1 MSNSYSTITQITNES
16 MRVAH
21 QEARFLNTVERQY
34 DDSFAK
40 TGAKIGSSLR
50 IRKPDEF
57 VVTTASR
64 VMDVNEQAES
74 YETLTLAT
82 QYHVD
87 MYFTSDEMT
96 LSLDKLSERKIKPA
110 MKKLIS
116 AVENTVLTGCTQAT
130 YNVAGTAGTAL
141 AASGSLAAF
150 TAARAKINQGLA
162 PLDQRSMQIDSLS
175 MGNVTTGLAGIFNP
189 VGKVSEAFNSGV
201 YKNALGMDWYE
212 NDHVY
217 AHTVGSDV
225 TVSTSASSG
234 ATDGGTTITM
244 NSTDGNVN
252 KGDVFTLPKV
262 YACDPE
268 TKQSTG
274 ALQQWVCTAAST
286 GAITVSPT
294 MYWSG
299 AKQNVCN
306 SSGGASVVADFDS
319 EVMTF
324 VGTAAAS
331 YRNPLAYHKSAF
343 AFVTADLPIMGPSE
357 DCYRLTQDGFS
368 LRVWKSPDIVN
379 DRLLMRIDMLFGY
392 AAIRPAWACRLVG
405 AAL

>member
-1 MSNSYSTITQITNES
+1 MSNSFSVITQITNES

-21 QEARFLNTVERQY
+21 QEAKFLNTIERQY
-34 DDSFAK
+34 DDSYAK

-50 IRKPDEF
+50 VRKPDEF
-57 VVTTASR
+57 LVTTGSR
-64 VMDVNEQAES
+64 VMDLQEQAEG
-74 YETLTLAT
+74 YETITLAT

-110 MKKLIS
+110 MKRLIS
-116 AVENTVLTGCTQAT
+116 KIEDTVLTGCTQGT

-162 PLDQRSMQIDSLS
+162 PLDERSLQIDSLS
-175 MGNVTTGLAGIFNP
+175 MGNVTTGLAAIFNP
-189 VGKVSEAFNSGV
+189 TGKVSNAFNTGA
-201 YKNALGMDWYE
+201 YKSALGMDWYE
-212 NDHVY
+212 NEHVY
-217 AHTVGSDV
+217 SHTVGSDV
-225 TVSTSASSG
+225 TVATSSSSG

-244 NSTDGNVN
+244 NGSDGSVK
-252 KGDVFTLPKV
+252 KGDVFTIPKV

-268 TKQSTG
+268 TKRSTG
-274 ALQQWVCTAAST
+274 QLQQWVCTADST

-306 SSGGASVVADFDS
+306 ASSGASVVADFDS
-319 EVMTF
+319 ETMTF
-324 VGTAAAS
+324 IGTAAAS

-343 AFVTADLPIMGPSE
+343 AFVTADLPIMGSSE
-357 DCYRLTQDGFS
+357 DCYRLTQDGLS
-368 LRVWKSPDIVN
+368 LRVWKDGDIVN
-379 DRLLMRIDMLFGY
+379 DRQLLRIDMLFGY
-392 AAIRPAWACRLVG
+392 AVLRPAWACRLVG
-405 AAL
+405 ASL